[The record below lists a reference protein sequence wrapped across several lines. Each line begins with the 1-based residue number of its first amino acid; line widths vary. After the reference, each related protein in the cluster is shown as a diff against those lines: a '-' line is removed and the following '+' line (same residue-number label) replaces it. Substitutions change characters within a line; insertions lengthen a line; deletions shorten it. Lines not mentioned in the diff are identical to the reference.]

1 MTEPQS
7 KQHCAGQQNNG
18 KKRCE
23 IERNF
28 LMVYVME
35 VPRQISFF
43 AFATLFMLEIV
54 PSFTINLHP
63 LCFKDTSENKKVH

>member
-1 MTEPQS
+1 
-7 KQHCAGQQNNG
+7 
-18 KKRCE
+18 
-23 IERNF
+23 
-28 LMVYVME
+28 MVYVME

-63 LCFKDTSENKKVH
+63 LCLKDTSENKKVH

>member
-1 MTEPQS
+1 MKNIRE
-7 KQHCAGQQNNG
+7 KGE
-18 KKRCE
+18 K
-23 IERNF
+23 F

-43 AFATLFMLEIV
+43 AFATLFNAKEKKTV

-63 LCFKDTSENKKVH
+63 LYVSVILQRLKKFIKLYKLTV